1 MNVCVFSF
9 SIVKTFSHTKTLN
22 KYLLISIYY
31 TLLSAELCTRVRE
44 TEKIL
49 NLGVSSSV
57 NDVGQQLWNLNMGQ
71 NHPEGLAG
79 FHIQSS

>member
-1 MNVCVFSF
+1 MCVCLLQCCEEFFTYQVPS
-9 SIVKTFSHTKTLN
+9 
-22 KYLLISIYY
+22 KYLLIRIYY
-31 TLLSAELCTRVRE
+31 ALLSAELCTRVRE

-57 NDVGQQLWNLNMGQ
+57 KDAGQQLWNLNMGQ

-79 FHIQSS
+79 FHVQSS